1 MDATLKQRVEII
13 AQDVEVLKA
22 GGGGSPTTDAYTKA
36 ESDEKFLT
44 KSAAAQNYQPK
55 GTYAQIGD
63 ITSAI
68 NALDVE
74 TTTTSGYYI
83 KSIAQTDGKI
93 SAVAESIDTTP
104 TENST
109 HPITSGAVY
118 SVVGDINTVLEEVL

>member
-1 MDATLKQRVEII
+1 MDATLKQRVEIL
-13 AQDVEVLKA
+13 AQVVEVLQQ
-22 GGGGSPTTDAYTKA
+22 GGGSSPTTDAYTKA
-36 ESDEKFLT
+36 ESDAKFLT
-44 KSAAAQNYQPK
+44 ISAAAQNYQPK

-74 TTTTSGYYI
+74 STTVSGYYI

-93 SAVAESIDTTP
+93 AAVAESIDTTP

-118 SVVGDINTVLEEVL
+118 SVLGDINTVLEEVL